1 MSLAL
6 ASAEPYKNVQ
16 SGSPNLAAPF
26 NPVSQFTSSYW
37 CTLFSTEPLSFAEFI
52 TVCNTA
58 IDNSLYHYC
67 TQCHQFCGSPGFVC
81 NKAVISQLHWRKS
94 VLWFISNSVCS
105 CWNVDYMV
113 KYFKL
118 LLSLHR
124 ALCNLYIVHSPT
136 IALFIKLG

>member
-1 MSLAL
+1 
-6 ASAEPYKNVQ
+6 
-16 SGSPNLAAPF
+16 
-26 NPVSQFTSSYW
+26 
-37 CTLFSTEPLSFAEFI
+37 LSFAEFI